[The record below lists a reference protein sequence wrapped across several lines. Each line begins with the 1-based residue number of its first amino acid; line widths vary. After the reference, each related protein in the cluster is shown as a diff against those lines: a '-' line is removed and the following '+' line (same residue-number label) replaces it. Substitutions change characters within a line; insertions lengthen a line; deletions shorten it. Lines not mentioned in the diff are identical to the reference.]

1 MLGRIQVQPDHVAEF
16 LDELLVA
23 AELESF
29 EAMGLQSVRFPDAL
43 DGHLGDAQVLGE
55 GAGAPRGG
63 RPGLLVKR
71 CIEDALDEFSGERR
85 FASGARLIAESVEAG
100 LGEALSP
107 QDDGLAVD
115 AESAGNGVVRQP
127 LRTAQNNVRS
137 QDHFLPRIAA
147 SNEAT
152 KSVSLR
158 SGEG

>member
-1 MLGRIQVQPDHVAEF
+1 MHWTNSAES
-16 LDELLVA
+16 A
-23 AELESF
+23 
-29 EAMGLQSVRFPDAL
+29 GL
-43 DGHLGDAQVLGE
+43 
-55 GAGAPRGG
+55 
-63 RPGLLVKR
+63 RPGR
-71 CIEDALDEFSGERR
+71 GP
-85 FASGARLIAESVEAG
+85 IAESVEAG

-115 AESAGNGVVRQP
+115 AEFAGHGVVRQP

-137 QDHFLPRIAA
+137 QDHFLRRIAA